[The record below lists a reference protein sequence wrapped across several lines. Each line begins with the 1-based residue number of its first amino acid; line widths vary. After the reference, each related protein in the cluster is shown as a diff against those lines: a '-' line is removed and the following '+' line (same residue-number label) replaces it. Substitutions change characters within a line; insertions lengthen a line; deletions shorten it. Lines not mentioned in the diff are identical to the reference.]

1 MLPQLLASTTSTS
14 NISAPFISSYLR
26 RLCFHP
32 INPNKLY
39 LSRVFEGILNPC
51 LETGRHYVNGTNGK
65 VHSVRVPFHEH
76 KEMEISDYFSAL
88 GYLLTHAT
96 SSASFTQAIHLL
108 SCYAEWCRVSSS
120 VLNIN
125 TPTVVQMLFDDP
137 NSCKSASFHTLDQ
150 YGYGNKLK
158 FSLASSISAGK
169 GEGREDVRAK
179 RITALQSV
187 WSHPLLYP
195 SPVQRAHASA
205 GIGYGRSPVESSA
218 ELFGTPWGHCGESV
232 SFPSMHKS
240 ITLGRP
246 LGTLALNVK
255 AMTCVIPGTNIV
267 PVYAMPLLTSL
278 ADMVEILKISG
289 ALRPMC
295 LNCLYLRNTAGGCIQ
310 DHAVK
315 FSTFADDTG

>member
-1 MLPQLLASTTSTS
+1 
-14 NISAPFISSYLR
+14 
-26 RLCFHP
+26 
-32 INPNKLY
+32 
-39 LSRVFEGILNPC
+39 
-51 LETGRHYVNGTNGK
+51 
-65 VHSVRVPFHEH
+65 
-76 KEMEISDYFSAL
+76 MEISDYFSALGKLHIHKPSPFLEQKL

-187 WSHPLLYP
+187 WTHPLLYP

-205 GIGYGRSPVESSA
+205 GIGYGRSPIEPSA

-232 SFPSMHKS
+232 SFPSYVLIILDVKS
-240 ITLGRP
+240 
-246 LGTLALNVK
+246 V
-255 AMTCVIPGTNIV
+255 
-267 PVYAMPLLTSL
+267 
-278 ADMVEILKISG
+278 
-289 ALRPMC
+289 
-295 LNCLYLRNTAGGCIQ
+295 
-310 DHAVK
+310 
-315 FSTFADDTG
+315 